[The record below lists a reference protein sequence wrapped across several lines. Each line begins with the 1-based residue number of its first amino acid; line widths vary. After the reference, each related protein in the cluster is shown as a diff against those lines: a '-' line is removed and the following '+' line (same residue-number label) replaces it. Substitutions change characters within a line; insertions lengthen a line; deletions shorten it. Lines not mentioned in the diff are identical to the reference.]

1 MAKNP
6 QEVVFEGWLTKSP
19 PTKRIWRA
27 RWRRRWFLLTQS
39 GELPEQYIL
48 MYYTDRNC
56 RKLKGVID
64 LGHCEQVDLGL
75 KLDERKLKFDH
86 VFDIRTPTRTY
97 YLAADSD
104 SEMRSWV
111 NCICKVCRLK
121 STTEDE
127 DIRMSVNCPDV
138 EITEETPASRRGT
151 LINNFNETPPISPV
165 STSPYIPIS
174 ECITGKSPIFDPKD
188 FKTLLEYN
196 IKNSL
201 FKSEHN
207 NESYEFPQ
215 RNYMNFVNN
224 SQDPRFY
231 DCPRRLA
238 PPAANKNNGGTE
250 KNHSPLQS
258 PTDSDSVFNDEDWVN
273 NTSCD
278 LKMDRVKIFP

>member
-6 QEVVFEGWLTKSP
+6 QEVVFEGWLTTSP

-39 GELPEQYIL
+39 GDLPEQYIL
-48 MYYTDRNC
+48 MYYTDRNF

-64 LGHCEQVDLGL
+64 LGHCDQVDLGL

-121 STTEDE
+121 STSEDE
-127 DIRMSVNCPDV
+127 DIHMSVNCPDV
-138 EITEETPASRRGT
+138 EITEETPESRRKT
-151 LINNFNETPPISPV
+151 MNNFNETPPITPV

-196 IKNSL
+196 IKNSF

-215 RNYMNFVNN
+215 RNYMNYVNN

-238 PPAANKNNGGTE
+238 PPAVNKINGGTE
-250 KNHSPLQS
+250 KNHVT
-258 PTDSDSVFNDEDWVN
+258 PTKSYRF
-273 NTSCD
+273 
-278 LKMDRVKIFP
+278 